1 VRRRACFV
9 FLVLLAGLALFSRQ
23 PDRLLHPELWAEDGV
38 VWIGDAYNH
47 GLSSLWMV
55 HSGYLQT
62 LSRLGGLLSLALP
75 MTDVPLAFALLAFAV
90 QLAPA
95 VLLLSPRG
103 ETLLPST
110 PARLLLALYYIG
122 LPNSAE
128 TYVNLTN
135 AMWHLAVLAL
145 LIIVLPKPA
154 GKAGYAADICALV
167 LAGLSGPFA
176 LFLAPIACVHAWAG
190 RRGSEAKAQIAYAAI
205 ISLCAVVQGISIHL
219 YAGAQRLPN
228 LGRNFVRLA
237 HILAN
242 QIFLGGVA
250 GAFYVQDLMAQSWWN
265 AAWPAV
271 LVCALGLV
279 LAAVAFWRGP
289 AAYRYLVVLAVLVL
303 AGGLASPVVSI
314 SGSPWGQMAVPGI
327 GGRYMMI
334 GMLAWF
340 AGFLVLA
347 GQKPWGWKWL
357 GRALV
362 VASGVGIAGD
372 WVVLPYVPTGFQAAA
387 RSFDASRAG
396 TPPMF
401 PENPPGWQFFLVK

>member
-1 VRRRACFV
+1 MRQARFAA
-9 FLVLLAGLALFSRQ
+9 LAVLSGLALFSRQ
-23 PDRLLHPELWAEDGV
+23 PDRLLHPELWAEDGP

-47 GLSSLWMV
+47 GVSSLFMV

-75 MTDVPLAFALLAFAV
+75 MADVPLAFALLAFVV
-90 QLAPA
+90 QLVPA

-103 ETLLPST
+103 ETLVPST
-110 PARLLLALYYIG
+110 AARLLLAGYYIG

-145 LIIVLPKPA
+145 LVIVLPKPV
-154 GKAGYAADICALV
+154 GKAGYAADGCALL

-176 LFLAPIACVHAWAG
+176 LFLAPIACVHAWVG
-190 RRGSEAKAQIAYAAI
+190 RGGREGKARIVYAA
-205 ISLCAVVQGISIHL
+205 LMVFCAAVQGVSIHL
-219 YAGAQRLPN
+219 YAGAQRLQN
-228 LGRNFVRLA
+228 LGASFNRLA

-250 GAFYVQDLMAQSWWN
+250 GTVNVKNLMAQGWWH
-265 AAWPAV
+265 AVWPAA
-271 LVCALGLV
+271 LVCAVGLL

-289 AAYRYLVVLAVLVL
+289 AAHRYLVALGVMVL
-303 AGGLASPVVSI
+303 AGSLASPVVAT
-314 SGSPWGQMAVPGI
+314 SGSQWAEMAVPGI
-327 GGRYMMI
+327 GGRYVMI
-334 GMLAWF
+334 GMLGWF

-347 GQKPWGWKWL
+347 GQRRWKWL

-362 VASGVGIAGD
+362 LASCVGVAAD
-372 WVVLPYVPTGFQAAA
+372 WHISRYPPTGFQAAA
-387 RSFDASRAG
+387 RAFDAAPPG
-396 TPPMF
+396 TPAAF
-401 PENPPGWQFFLVK
+401 PENPAGWQFFLTK